1 MYTITT
7 KLKKL
12 ENEIRRL
19 RVRLETGQYVSMNE
33 IRPVI
38 RSLGEFLADSYFL
51 SVVKRYSPSWY
62 MFVYLAA
69 DRLRKF

>member
-1 MYTITT
+1 MHNITT

-19 RVRLETGQYVSMNE
+19 RIMLETGQYVSMEN

-38 RSLGEFLADSYFL
+38 RSLGEFLSDTYFL
-51 SVVKRYSPSWY
+51 SIVKKYSQTWY
-62 MFVYLAA
+62 MFVYFAS